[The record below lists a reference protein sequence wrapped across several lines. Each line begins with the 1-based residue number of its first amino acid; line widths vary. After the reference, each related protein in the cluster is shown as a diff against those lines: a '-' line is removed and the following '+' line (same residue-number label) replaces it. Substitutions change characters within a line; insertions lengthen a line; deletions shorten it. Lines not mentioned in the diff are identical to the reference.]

1 MGSALLKAIP
11 GIGTIASAAL
21 GLGGSLFG
29 GDKKKTEYTSTK
41 SPQAQALENSINQYY
56 QSMMGKPSPYT
67 PMNSQMFQGANILS
81 NAYGGGPY
89 QHYGMQQFGPNGMQ
103 GSPQQGGMPGGMS
116 GMSPGG
122 SQMPQVP
129 QQMGQG
135 GMPPWLAQMA
145 AAKGSGVPRQA

>member
-1 MGSALLKAIP
+1 MGSALLNAIP

-29 GDKKKTEYTSTK
+29 GKKKPTEYTSTK
-41 SPQAQALENSINQYY
+41 SPQAQGLENSINQYY
-56 QSMMGKPSPYT
+56 QSMMGKPTPYT

-89 QHYGMQQFGPNGMQ
+89 QHYGMQQMPQ
-103 GSPQQGGMPGGMS
+103 GGGMPG
-116 GMSPGG
+116 
-122 SQMPQVP
+122 QP
-129 QQMGQG
+129 QQMGGAPPGGGGMAPGMPPQPMGGGGG

-145 AAKGSGVPRQA
+145 AAKAGMPQRQ